1 MTQRGSATS
10 SRKRDHLAICCE
22 MDVEQGQSGFS
33 DVRLVHDALP
43 ECELENIVLET
54 RFMDRELTAP
64 LLIAAMTG
72 GHPETREINR
82 RLAIAAER
90 FGLAMGVGS
99 QRAALENPALAES
112 FTVVRETAPTAFLVA
127 NLGIVQLREHGIAWA
142 EKAVEMIDA
151 QAIAIHTN
159 FLQEAIQPEGDH
171 DARGCLQALVEL
183 CRDFRYPVIVKETG
197 SGISR
202 ETARKILGAGADAID
217 IGGLGGT
224 SWALVESYRYPEDQ
238 RRILHREFY
247 SWGIPTVVS
256 LHEVVST
263 GAVTIATG
271 GVRSGIDIAK
281 GIALGAHLCGMA
293 LPLLRAASA
302 GEETLEASIA
312 ASLQQLRT
320 AMFLTG
326 SQNLA
331 DLRGT

>member
-1 MTQRGSATS
+1 
-10 SRKRDHLAICCE
+10 L
-22 MDVEQGQSGFS
+22 
-33 DVRLVHDALP
+33 
-43 ECELENIVLET
+43 NT
-54 RFMDRELTAP
+54 RFLDRELSAP

-82 RLAIAAER
+82 RLAAAAER

-99 QRAALENPALAES
+99 QRAALEDPGLAGS
-112 FTVVRETAPTAFLVA
+112 FTVVREAAPTAFLIA
-127 NLGIVQLREHGIAWA
+127 NLGIVQLRDHGIAWA
-142 EKAVEMIDA
+142 ERAVEMIDA

-171 DARGCLQALVEL
+171 DARGCLQALVDL
-183 CRDFRYPVIVKETG
+183 CRDFHYPVIVKETG

-202 ETARKILGAGADAID
+202 ETARRILGAGAAAID

-224 SWALVESYRYPEDQ
+224 SWALVESFRYPEDQ
-238 RRILHREFY
+238 RQVLHQEFF

-263 GAVTIATG
+263 GAVTVATG

-302 GEETLEASIA
+302 GEQELGASIA
-312 ASLQQLRT
+312 ATLQQLRT

-326 SQNLA
+326 SQNPA
-331 DLRGT
+331 DLRGARVYITGNTQQMLKDSIGGNYGR

>member
-1 MTQRGSATS
+1 
-10 SRKRDHLAICCE
+10 
-22 MDVEQGQSGFS
+22 
-33 DVRLVHDALP
+33 
-43 ECELENIVLET
+43 
-54 RFMDRELTAP
+54 
-64 LLIAAMTG
+64 
-72 GHPETREINR
+72 
-82 RLAIAAER
+82 
-90 FGLAMGVGS
+90 MGVGS
-99 QRAALENPALAES
+99 QRAALEDPALADT
-112 FTVVRETAPTAFLVA
+112 FAVVRDTAPGAFLVA

-171 DARGCLQALVEL
+171 EAKGCLQALVNL
-183 CRDFRYPVIVKETG
+183 CRELHTPVIVKETG

-202 ETARKILGAGADAID
+202 ETARRILGAGAAAID

-224 SWALVESYRYPEDQ
+224 SWALVESYRVPHDERQVLDQ
-238 RRILHREFY
+238 EFF

-263 GAVTIATG
+263 GALTIASG

-281 GIALGAHLCGMA
+281 GIAMGAHLCGMA
-293 LPLLRAASA
+293 LPLLRAAMS
-302 GEETLEASIA
+302 GEEMLEASIGA
-312 ASLQQLRT
+312 ILRQLRT

-331 DLRGT
+331 DLRGARVYITGNTRQMLEFSNGGNYGR